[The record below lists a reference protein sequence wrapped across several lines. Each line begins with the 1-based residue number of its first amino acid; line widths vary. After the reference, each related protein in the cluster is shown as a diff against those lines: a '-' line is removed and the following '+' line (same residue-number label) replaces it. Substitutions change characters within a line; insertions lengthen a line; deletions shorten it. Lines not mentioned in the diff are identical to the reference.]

1 MPTSDEFLTYIAD
14 QFAFFR
20 PVQIRRMFGSS
31 GIFCDGIMFG
41 LIADDAVYLKSGVE
55 NLDDFEQENMP
66 PFTYE
71 GKNKPIKMSYHRLPD
86 QILEDAEELAQ
97 WAQKAFNVARVAKS
111 KKPTRKKKA

>member
-14 QFAFFR
+14 QFVFFR
-20 PVQIRRMFGSS
+20 PVHIRRMFGGS

-41 LIADDAVYLKSGVE
+41 LIADDTVYLKSGAE
-55 NLDDFEQENMP
+55 NLDDFEHENKP

-71 GKNKPIKMSYHRLPD
+71 GKNKPIQMSYHRLAD
-86 QILEDAEELAQ
+86 RILEDSEELAQ

-111 KKPTRKKKA
+111 KKPARKKNA